1 MRRVMF
7 VFLVFLLLALPAAY
21 LSAQETKPVPKNA
34 VRISIPGCA
43 KGAVFTVGRRTADEP
58 GSIDVAEG
66 THLHMNGPKKMMSDI
81 KAHQAVM
88 IEITGTVRRDQLDP
102 GGVSLG
108 KGIRISPGTPPTA
121 GSVGGVP
128 VPSQT
133 QIDMESWRQIPG
145 ECPVR

>member
-1 MRRVMF
+1 MRRVI
-7 VFLVFLLLALPAAY
+7 LVSLLVAAPGAW
-21 LSAQETKPVPKNA
+21 LCAQETKPVPKNE
-34 VRISIPGCA
+34 VRVSIPGCA

-66 THLHMNGPKKMMSDI
+66 VHMHMNGPKKMMSDI
-81 KAHQAVM
+81 KAHQAGM

-121 GSVGGVP
+121 GSMSGVP
-128 VPSQT
+128 LPAQT
-133 QIDMESWRQIPG
+133 EIDMESWRQIPG